1 MSISS
6 AVDPVARPLL
16 AAIFLWGGYQAVR
29 KPEGLAKR
37 ASGVLDRVAP
47 ALEDAGVPAD
57 SATLVQVN
65 GAVQV
70 AGGSMLALGVAPRV
84 SATVLAATLVPTT
97 LGGHAFWD
105 EDDPQA
111 RSLQQVQFA
120 KNLSL
125 LGGLLLA
132 ATRPR

>member
-1 MSISS
+1 MPMSA
-6 AVDPVARPLL
+6 AVDPLARPLL
-16 AAIFLWGGYQAVR
+16 SSIFLWGGYQAVR
-29 KPEGLAKR
+29 KPEGLAQR
-37 ASGVLDRVAP
+37 ASGVLDRVTSAV
-47 ALEDAGVPAD
+47 EDAGVPAD

-70 AGGSMLALGVAPRV
+70 AAGSMLALGVAPRLA
-84 SATVLAATLVPTT
+84 ATVLAATLVPTT
-97 LGGHAFWD
+97 IGGHSFW
-105 EDDPQA
+105 EEEDPQV

-125 LGGLLLA
+125 LGGLLFA

>member
-1 MSISS
+1 MPV
-6 AVDPVARPLL
+6 ADVADPIARPLL
-16 AAIFLWGGYQAVR
+16 SAIFLWGGYQAVR
-29 KPEGLAKR
+29 KPEGLANR
-37 ASGVLDRVAP
+37 ASGVLERVAP

-70 AGGSMLALGVAPRV
+70 AAGSMLALGVAPRL

-97 LGGHAFWD
+97 IGGHAFWD
-105 EDDPQA
+105 EEDPQA

-132 ATRPR
+132 ATRSR